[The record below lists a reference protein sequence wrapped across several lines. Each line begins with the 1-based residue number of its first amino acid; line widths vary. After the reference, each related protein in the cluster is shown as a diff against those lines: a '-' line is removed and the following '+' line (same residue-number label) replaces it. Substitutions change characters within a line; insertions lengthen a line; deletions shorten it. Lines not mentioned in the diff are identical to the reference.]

1 VKGTPVR
8 QIVRQPEPDP
18 GKVLNNAQDA
28 GTVGKKISELVD
40 EV

>member
-1 VKGTPVR
+1 
-8 QIVRQPEPDP
+8 VRQPEPDP
-18 GKVLNNAQDA
+18 GKVLNNAQDEPDA